1 MISDR
6 EFEAILMDE
15 SKRVEVDI
23 EWRADRGRVASYY
36 FRVPLA
42 SGPGYPIEVFGRWN
56 QSGRRLSYVLLYSG
70 VGRIYGLD
78 VGHGHRNP
86 DGELLGSPHK
96 HKWSADFR
104 DRQAYMP
111 SDITAQWHEPVR
123 AWGQFCAEAR
133 IVHLGRLGEP
143 SRIGEERL

>member
-15 SKRVEVDI
+15 SKRVDVDI
-23 EWRADRGRVASYY
+23 EWR
-36 FRVPLA
+36 
-42 SGPGYPIEVFGRWN
+42 
-56 QSGRRLSYVLLYSG
+56 
-70 VGRIYGLD
+70 
-78 VGHGHRNP
+78 P
-86 DGELLGSPHK
+86 DSPHK

-104 DRQAYMP
+104 DWQAYMP
-111 SDITAQWHEPVR
+111 SDVTAQWHEPVR
-123 AWGQFCAEAR
+123 AWGQFRAEAR